1 MEILFS
7 GSTFVF
13 LFSSTTTGSAGFFGA
28 CLTAG
33 VGSDFEMFSKSDFLA
48 G

>member
-1 MEILFS
+1 MAILFS
-7 GSTFVF
+7 GSIFVF
-13 LFSSTTTGSAGFFGA
+13 LFSSTTGSAGFLGA

-33 VGSDFEMFSKSDFLA
+33 AGSDFEMFSKSDFLA